1 MTGVRIAPHN
11 RGIDLALVL
20 STLSRRGE
28 PIDDTL
34 TVERAAAKVHAL
46 LAGELARARQLGL
59 PLVAAAEPDDDEDED
74 DDSEDLADVIMRSF
88 AATPADARQL
98 AFAFPL

>member
-1 MTGVRIAPHN
+1 MTGVYIRPHN

-20 STLSRRGE
+20 STLAKRGE
-28 PIDDTL
+28 LDDTI